1 MPLSI
6 MAEPA
11 LADVHVSETDWPGK
25 MLAGLAV
32 MLTVGMGFAL
42 EALRP
47 TQLDNIATERQATA
61 EMRKRKIAERIVGV
75 SPSMRR
81 GNYGVM
87 LLA

>member
-1 MPLSI
+1 
-6 MAEPA
+6 
-11 LADVHVSETDWPGK
+11 
-25 MLAGLAV
+25 
-32 MLTVGMGFAL
+32 L

-87 LLA
+87 LLALEDK